1 MTRFFVDGITSWLIG
16 KATCFREQDLM
27 IPKEYP
33 FLVETPLQS
42 RMWKSSDFKS
52 PFFRVHTSP
61 GYSFLLVD
69 FRFVEESSI

>member
-1 MTRFFVDGITSWLIG
+1 MTRFFVEGITSWLIG
-16 KATCFREQDLM
+16 KATSFKEQDLM

-52 PFFRVHTSP
+52 LFLGFTLLPDILFF
-61 GYSFLLVD
+61 L
-69 FRFVEESSI
+69 

>member
-1 MTRFFVDGITSWLIG
+1 MTRFFVEGITSWFTG
-16 KATCFREQDLM
+16 KATSFKEQDLM

-33 FLVETPLQS
+33 FLVETPVQS

-52 PFFRVHTSP
+52 PFRAYTP
-61 GYSFLLVD
+61 PRYSFLLAD